1 MRITLSGVVPP
12 STARVYS
19 LVMRQNAFDRRSNA
33 RSRRRSIVDKR
44 FVGSRRR
51 RALVGVYKRDS
62 ARPHR
67 THATSRAV
75 RPSVTVARSIRRPR
89 ATPRRATA
97 RAPRRPADSA
107 RPAAR
112 ARCASG
118 SAVAVRAG
126 ASRRWRRRA
135 GAPRRRR
142 ASSLQDP
149 KAWAKAWTK
158 RFCVGPS
165 LGVAPCGLQPWAK
178 APPSLGG
185 ALVERNLGKFLK
197 KGPHARAER
206 VRDGLLPARQ

>member
-1 MRITLSGVVPP
+1 
-12 STARVYS
+12 
-19 LVMRQNAFDRRSNA
+19 MRQNAFDRRSNA

-97 RAPRRPADSA
+97 RARRAARPTRPARRRERAA
-107 RPAAR
+107 RPAR
-112 ARCASG
+112 RWRR
-118 SAVAVRAG
+118 RAG

>member
-1 MRITLSGVVPP
+1 
-12 STARVYS
+12 
-19 LVMRQNAFDRRSNA
+19 MRQNAFDRRSNA

-118 SAVAVRAG
+118 SAVAAARGGFSAVAAARGGSSAPARLFTTRPQGLGQGLDQEVLRWAKPWCG
-126 ASRRWRRRA
+126 ALRTSALGQGTTKPWWRL
-135 GAPRRRR
+135 GGEKLGQVSKKGSPRKGGTSQRR
-142 ASSLQDP
+142 ASSCP
-149 KAWAKAWTK
+149 AVIISRAHVTFINA
-158 RFCVGPS
+158 S
-165 LGVAPCGLQPWAK
+165 SVAPSQ
-178 APPSLGG
+178 
-185 ALVERNLGKFLK
+185 
-197 KGPHARAER
+197 
-206 VRDGLLPARQ
+206 